1 MSSQCKS
8 DINGVMTQPRIKS
21 VLLLPI
27 QKNLKLTV
35 CVQNIVTYE
44 AFCKHNI
51 RFFNV
56 GLQPRLCA
64 TCRVY
69 CVGSLV
75 SAQSDKAEPDMSIAR
90 LNKPGKTKSITGCCL
105 VNKTENMFAPLQQNY
120 ANSDFRGK
128 LKCNY
133 FQLYKRN
140 SKFK

>member
-1 MSSQCKS
+1 MQIRYQRCYDSTSYKIGTS
-8 DINGVMTQPRIKS
+8 IAYT
-21 VLLLPI
+21 
-27 QKNLKLTV
+27 KNLKLTV

-75 SAQSDKAEPDMSIAR
+75 SAQSDKAEPDMSIAL

-128 LKCNY
+128 LNVIIFSCTNGT
-133 FQLYKRN
+133 LN
-140 SKFK
+140 SNN

>member
-1 MSSQCKS
+1 MQIRYQRCYDSTSYKIGTS
-8 DINGVMTQPRIKS
+8 IAYT
-21 VLLLPI
+21 
-27 QKNLKLTV
+27 KNLKLTV